1 MRVNMMLVVVLVLLR
16 PTQSPSEKAAGSW
29 FAGRWKSRAASNR
42 NVIRSVMALGSVAL
56 LHLAILP
63 GLFEALGHLP
73 DWTELAIFVASSHQ
87 WRYAESPIPIGITPL
102 AWTARDAIPWA

>member
-16 PTQSPSEKAAGSW
+16 PPQFPSEKAAGSW

-42 NVIRSVMALGSVAL
+42 NVTRAVMALGSVAL

-63 GLFEALGHLP
+63 GLFSARPFARL
-73 DWTELAIFVASSHQ
+73 DKNSHFRGPHRTNGGMLRVPFQ
-87 WRYAESPIPIGITPL
+87 PV
-102 AWTARDAIPWA
+102 